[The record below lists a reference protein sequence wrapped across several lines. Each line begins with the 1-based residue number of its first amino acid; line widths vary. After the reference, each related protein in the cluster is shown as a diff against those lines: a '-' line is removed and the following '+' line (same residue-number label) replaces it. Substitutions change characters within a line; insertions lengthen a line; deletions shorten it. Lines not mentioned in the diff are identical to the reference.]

1 MLCNQHRLL
10 VTAKLRNDA
19 SGLPL
24 EGRYKFRSHNVPL
37 EYHFGVGNSSGEL
50 QATCNCWSPLK
61 IDDAGL
67 RSKLAADRERSKALE
82 RAGDPAGALQGE
94 GNLRAVGSAFDFDV
108 EHVRLRLAGDGSGD
122 DAGEAYPLAGERAE
136 ETVEAPALVAQRG
149 DERRAGL

>member
-37 EYHFGVGNSSGEL
+37 EYHFGVGNSNGEL
-50 QATCNCWSPLK
+50 QSTFNCWSPLK

-67 RSKLAADRERSKALE
+67 RPELAADRERSEALE

-94 GNLRAVGSAFDFDV
+94 GNSRVVGTAFDFDV
-108 EHVRLRLAGDGSGD
+108 EHVRLRLAGDRTGD
-122 DAGEAYPLAGERAE
+122 DACEAHPLAGERAE
-136 ETVEAPALVAQRG
+136 EPVEAPALVAQRG
-149 DERRAGL
+149 YERRAGI